1 MGVMAFPFGHFG
13 RTQALPALKYL
24 VTGGAGFFGGILKR
38 KLLETDAQVV
48 SVDLVPDTVG
58 HPALTRVQADIRDEE
73 AMRKLFAKHRFSAV
87 FHVAAM
93 LAHDKMERE
102 LLWTSNVNG
111 TELMARL
118 AVEFDVKK
126 LVYTSTNCLWSSNLG
141 RPVREDDPP
150 SPAEIYGES
159 KLASEKLLK
168 QFEGGLEIVTIRCP
182 TIIDSGRL
190 GLLAI
195 LFEFIREN
203 KTVWVVGSGANRY
216 QFIYAGDLAE
226 ACIRSLD
233 YAGSAT
239 FHVGSDNVP
248 SLRECYEAVI
258 QESGSRSRVR
268 SLPRGATLAAM
279 RLGHKLGISPLGPY
293 HYRMIAEDFSFDTTR
308 IREALGWRPTVNN
321 SEMLSMAY
329 RYYADNHDE
338 IVGRKEVSAHSRA
351 AKMGILRLLKWIS

>member
-1 MGVMAFPFGHFG
+1 MPV
-13 RTQALPALKYL
+13 LKYL

-38 KLLETDAQVV
+38 TLLESGAEVV
-48 SVDLVPDTVG
+48 SVDLVPDAAR
-58 HPALTRVQADIRDEE
+58 HSSLTSIQADIRDEE
-73 AMRKLFAKHRFSAV
+73 AMRKLFAEHRFTAV
-87 FHVAAM
+87 FHIAAM
-93 LAHDKMERE
+93 LAHGKMERE

-111 TELMARL
+111 TERLVARL
-118 AVEFDVKK
+118 ASEFGVKK

-168 QFEGGLEIVTIRCP
+168 QFEDSLEIVTIRCP

-226 ACIRSLD
+226 ACIRSLG

-258 QESGSRSRVR
+258 REGGSRSRVR

-338 IVGRKEVSAHSRA
+338 IMKRKHVSPHSQA
-351 AKMGILRLLKWIS
+351 AR